1 MASAGAWTD
10 TSPSAV
16 LGPRTPGQVL
26 RAALLSALGALLV
39 GGTAAV
45 LLGRLP
51 LNLYDVSF
59 SLDWG
64 RELIHGQPPD
74 VRVVGAS
81 TPHPL
86 SILSGAFAA
95 LFGTGALTVIAG
107 VLYVAAGTALV
118 ALFALGRACRLG
130 AMGVCAA
137 LALVVSEPF
146 VLATMGQATVSDLPS
161 LAAVL
166 VALALEVGRP
176 RRGTA
181 PLVMLAAAG
190 LFRPEAWLLSA
201 MYLLWVSPGRSWSAR
216 ARLGALA
223 LTGPLLWGIT
233 DLLLTGNA
241 LYSLTYTRAS
251 TLLAQRPTGFRNF
264 PGVLWSTLTSYLST
278 PILVGAFLGLA
289 IDLRAR
295 RLPRL
300 IPVTLVLTVVGF
312 AGLGAANLPLDDRY
326 TLPTTLLL
334 AIYFGY
340 FLAGWRRQ
348 KRGWIRRGW
357 IGAALVVA
365 LLAMAATP
373 ADLRALSRD
382 RAQLTAQAQVPAKL
396 SMLLRDRSLRAQ
408 IAACGPV
415 QASYRIMP
423 LLAYDLGRSPRTV
436 VVVDRGVPTAGTV
449 IEPTA
454 GLAET
459 MFETH
464 SHPVSSLSRRGYE
477 LVAANDSWLIYTRC
491 A

>member
-10 TSPSAV
+10 RSATGV
-16 LGPRTPGQVL
+16 LGPSTLGPVL
-26 RAALLSALGALLV
+26 RAALGALVLGA
-39 GGTAAV
+39 GAAV

-64 RELIHGQPPD
+64 RELINGQPPD

-81 TPHPL
+81 TLHPL

-95 LFGTGALTVIAG
+95 LFGAGALA
-107 VLYVAAGTALV
+107 VLGGLLYLAAGTVLV
-118 ALFALGRACRLG
+118 ALFALGRACGLR

-146 VLATMGQATVSDLPS
+146 VFATMGQATVSDLPS

-181 PLVMLAAAG
+181 PLVMLAVAG
-190 LFRPEAWLLSA
+190 LFRPEAWLLSG

-216 ARLGALA
+216 ARLAALA
-223 LTGPLLWGIT
+223 LSGPLLWGVT
-233 DLLLTGNA
+233 DLLLTGNP

-251 TLLAQRPTGFRNF
+251 TIVAQRPTGLGRF
-264 PGVLWSTLTSYLST
+264 PGVLWSTLTSYLSM

-289 IDLRAR
+289 IDLRAG
-295 RLPRL
+295 RLHRL

-312 AGLGAANLPLDDRY
+312 AGLGVANLPLDDRY

-348 KRGWIRRGW
+348 EPGWLRRGW
-357 IGAALVVA
+357 IVAALVVA
-365 LLAMAATP
+365 VLAAAAAP
-373 ADLRALSRD
+373 AGLKALSRD
-382 RAQLTAQAQVPAKL
+382 RAQLSAQAQIPAKL
-396 SMLLRDRSLRAQ
+396 SALLRDHALRAQ
-408 IAACGPV
+408 IATCGPV
-415 QASYRIMP
+415 QASYRVRP
-423 LLAYDLGRSPRTV
+423 LLAYDLGRSPRAV
-436 VVVDRGVPTAGTV
+436 VQVDRGVPTAGTV
-449 IEPTA
+449 IEPTP

-459 MFETH
+459 LFETH
-464 SHPVSSLSRRGYE
+464 AHPISSLSRRGYE

>member
-10 TSPSAV
+10 RSVTAV
-16 LGPRTPGQVL
+16 LGPPALGQVL
-26 RAALLSALGALLV
+26 RAGLLGALGALV
-39 GGTAAV
+39 MGAAAAV

-81 TPHPL
+81 TLHPL
-86 SILSGAFAA
+86 SIVSGAFAA
-95 LFGTGALTVIAG
+95 LFGTGALAVLGG
-107 VLYVAAGTALV
+107 VMYVAAGTVLV
-118 ALFALGRACRLG
+118 ALFALGRACGLH

-146 VLATMGQATVSDLPS
+146 VFATMGQATVSDLPS

-181 PLVMLAAAG
+181 PLVMLAVAG

-201 MYLLWVSPGRSWSAR
+201 MYVLWVSPGRSWSAR
-216 ARLGALA
+216 ARLGAVA
-223 LTGPLLWGIT
+223 LSGPLLWGVT
-233 DLLLTGNA
+233 DLLLTGNP

-251 TLLAQRPTGFRNF
+251 TIVAQRPTGLGSF

-289 IDLRAR
+289 IDLWAG
-295 RLPRL
+295 RLHRL

-312 AGLGAANLPLDDRY
+312 AGLGAAKLPLDDRY
-326 TLPTTLLL
+326 ALPTTLLL

-348 KRGWIRRGW
+348 RPGWLRRGW
-357 IGAALVVA
+357 IVAALVVA
-365 LLAMAATP
+365 LLAAAATP
-373 ADLRALSRD
+373 ADLKALSRD

-396 SMLLRDRSLRAQ
+396 SALLRDRSLRTQ

-415 QASYRIMP
+415 QASYRVRP

-436 VVVDRGVPTAGTV
+436 VQVDRGVPTAGTV

-464 SHPVSSLSRRGYE
+464 AHPISSLSRRGYE